1 MFVRIGQGRHNHV
14 IAPSV
19 EPIAE
24 LRQGLRN
31 DIRVVQHTPKG
42 FGKQAVDFRFCFG
55 LKGFLPQSGDVGIN
69 LAVFAVQITLVER
82 QGKIPSVCYTEDA
95 IRFADT
101 DRFLS
106 NANPKPIAV
115 FPPTAVSVPTAR
127 RD

>member
-69 LAVFAVQITLVER
+69 LAVFAVQIALVER
-82 QGKIPSVCYTEDA
+82 QGKIPSV
-95 IRFADT
+95 
-101 DRFLS
+101 
-106 NANPKPIAV
+106 
-115 FPPTAVSVPTAR
+115 
-127 RD
+127 